1 MGATLTHPAARGT
14 LVGMTD
20 VQGQDLGE
28 QEFDPFAAFDE
39 SMGVGQVADIHP
51 TFHEMRAECPV
62 HTGRFHDRFGLEL
75 PMEAALVGDK
85 PSFAMLSFETVQ
97 QVLRDGQTFS
107 SSGYAESMGL
117 VMGHSILEMDE
128 PEHNR
133 YRQLIQQAFTR
144 KAMETWE
151 VELVQPVVHGLVDRI
166 VDRSAD
172 GSAAGVGHAELVREL
187 LFPFPVHVIAGMLGL
202 PREGLAEFHG
212 KAVELISIATDI
224 ERGLTASQWL
234 YDYFAAIIAER
245 RAEPKGDVISVLVQ
259 AELDGQRLTDDE
271 IIAFL
276 RLLLP
281 AGAETTYRSSSNLMF
296 GLLSHPD
303 QLAALRDDRS
313 LMQQAI
319 EEGLRWE
326 PPLTG
331 IGRTAMVDTEVA
343 GVAIPAGAAISVEM
357 GSANRDPER
366 WDDPDRFDIHRPMQP
381 HMAFASGPH
390 TCLGMHLARMETTVA
405 INAILDRLPGVRFDD
420 SVERPQITGLMFRAP
435 TALPVVFDV

>member
-1 MGATLTHPAARGT
+1 
-14 LVGMTD
+14 MTD
-20 VQGQDLGE
+20 VQGS
-28 QEFDPFAAFDE
+28 EFDPFAAFDE
-39 SMGVGQVADIHP
+39 SVGVGQVADIHP

-62 HTGRFHDRFGLEL
+62 HTGRFHERFDIEL
-75 PMEAALVGDK
+75 PMEAALLGDK
-85 PSFAMLSFETVQ
+85 PSFAMLSFDTVQ

-107 SSGYAESMGL
+107 SSGYADSMGL

-128 PEHNR
+128 PEHGR

-144 KAMETWE
+144 KAMERWE
-151 VELVQPVVHGLVDRI
+151 AELVHPVVHGLVDRF
-166 VDRSAD
+166 VDRASE
-172 GSAAGVGHAELVREL
+172 GLGRAELVREL
-187 LFPFPVHVIAGMLGL
+187 FFPFPVHVIAGMLGL
-202 PREGLAEFHG
+202 PRDGLAEFHG

-224 ERGLTASQWL
+224 ERGLVASQWL

-245 RAEPKGDVISVLVQ
+245 RVEPQGDVISVLVE

-296 GLLSHPD
+296 GLLSNPE

-313 LMQQAI
+313 LMQAAI

-343 GVAIPAGAAISVEM
+343 GVPIPAGAAISVEM
-357 GSANRDPER
+357 GSANRDPAR

-381 HMAFASGPH
+381 HLAFASGPH

-405 INAILDRLPGVRFDD
+405 VDAILDRLPNVRFDD
-420 SVERPQITGLMFRAP
+420 SVERPEITGLMFRAP
-435 TALPVVFDV
+435 TALPVVFDA